1 MNNGESGPQLG
12 RETEPAVRAMRCIA
26 AALMLEGAIA
36 AASMAAA
43 QPVPLVPSNP
53 VPQGSPI
60 PRVLPP
66 APPSV
71 APGTVIPPPSGPGA
85 EVPHRPVRVTSV
97 EIEGVT
103 AYPQPEIAQLAA
115 GLVGPAVPLPQID
128 AARQAIVQRYRA
140 DGYVL
145 TTVAANL
152 DKDGRLRLVVT
163 EGRIA
168 SVRLDGDIGPAGNQV
183 LRFLNRLTEQQP
195 IDTATLE
202 RYLLLAQDVPGV
214 SVRAVLEPSTDTP
227 GALNL
232 VAQVSRQNISGLASI
247 DNRAFNQTG
256 PVELLGLLDFN
267 SFSQFGEKTELSYY
281 HAFPNS
287 LNFGQASTEA
297 FLGSSGLKGKV
308 YGGYGATVP
317 SGTLGQQGYIGTTTV
332 FGASL
337 SYPVIRSRQQTLN
350 VNFGFDALDS
360 DISLSPNGTP
370 RARQSYDALRVLRL
384 GGDYALSDL
393 WLGADR
399 SAVNLLSVRIS
410 QGLKLLGASI
420 DGNALTSPRLGE
432 QTGFFKFNFEASRT
446 QTLFTP
452 WEGASVGLMGLLTG
466 QWSDDILPPAEQF
479 YLGGARFTR
488 GYYAG
493 QVPGDKALAATIELQ
508 LNTGFET
515 TMFERSFDISTQ
527 YYLFYDW
534 GETWQN
540 LSIDHAAMI
549 NSLGGG
555 VRAQVT
561 RYVEVDFEGVARFN
575 RFPNGG
581 SFPGSGVSPLY
592 GGAFYWRVLTRF

>member
-1 MNNGESGPQLG
+1 MNWEEIDRCFRWESEFL
-12 RETEPAVRAMRCIA
+12 TLAVRHVVAVLI
-26 AALMLEGAIA
+26 LVGAIA
-36 AASMAAA
+36 AVSAADA
-43 QPVPLVPSNP
+43 QPVPSNP

-71 APGTVIPPPSGPGA
+71 APGTVVPPPSAPGA
-85 EVPHRPVRVTSV
+85 EVPNRPVRVTSV
-97 EIEGVT
+97 AVEGVT

-145 TTVAANL
+145 TTVSANL
-152 DKDGRLRLVVT
+152 DNDGRLRFVVT

-168 SVRLDGDIGPAGNQV
+168 SVKLDGDIGPAGTQV
-183 LRFLNRLTEQQP
+183 LRFLNRLTEKQP
-195 IDTATLE
+195 IDTVTLE

-214 SVRAVLEPSTDTP
+214 SLRTVLEPSTDTP

-232 VAQVSRQNISGLASI
+232 IAQVSRQKFSGLASI
-247 DNRAFNQTG
+247 DNRAFDQTG
-256 PVELLGLLDFN
+256 PIEFLGVLDAN
-267 SFSQFGEKTELSYY
+267 SFTALGEKTEVSYY

-287 LNFGQASTEA
+287 ENFGQVSTEMFIGA
-297 FLGSSGLKGKV
+297 SGLKGKV
-308 YGGYGATVP
+308 YGGYGGTVP
-317 SGTLGQQGYIGTTTV
+317 TGSLGLQGYDGTTTV
-332 FGASL
+332 FGGSL
-337 SYPVIRSRQQTLN
+337 SYPVLRSRQQSLN
-350 VNFGFDALDS
+350 VNLVFDALDS
-360 DISLSPNGTP
+360 NISIAPVGTP
-370 RARQSYDALRVLRL
+370 RTRASYDALRVMRL
-384 GGDYALSDL
+384 GADYALSDL

-399 SAVNLLSVRIS
+399 SAVNAVSVRMS
-410 QGLKLLGASI
+410 QGLKLLGASTNGI
-420 DGNALTSPRLGE
+420 SPTSPRLGE
-432 QTGFFKFNFEASRT
+432 QTGFTKFNFETSRT
-446 QTLFTP
+446 QTLFAP

-466 QWSDDILPPAEQF
+466 QWSDNILPPAEQF

-493 QVPGDKALAATIELQ
+493 QVPGDKALAATVELQ

-515 TMFERSFDISTQ
+515 TVFDRPFDIATQ
-527 YYLFYDW
+527 YYVFYDW

-549 NSLGGG
+549 NSVGGG

-561 RYVEVDFEGVARFN
+561 RHVEVDLEGLARFN

-581 SFPGSGVSPLY
+581 NVPGNGVSPLY

>member
-1 MNNGESGPQLG
+1 VSNGESGPQLG
-12 RETEPAVRAMRCIA
+12 REAEPAVRAMRCIA

-43 QPVPLVPSNP
+43 QPVPLVPANP

-71 APGTVIPPPSGPGA
+71 APGTVIPPSAPGA
-85 EVPHRPVRVTSV
+85 EVPNRPVRVTSV
-97 EIEGVT
+97 EV
-103 AYPQPEIAQLAA
+103 PEIAQLAA

-145 TTVAANL
+145 TTVAAHL
-152 DKDGRLRLVVT
+152 DNNGRLRLVVT

-168 SVRLDGDIGPAGNQV
+168 SVRLDGDIGPAGDQV
-183 LRFLNRLTEQQP
+183 LRFLNRLTEKQP
-195 IDTATLE
+195 IDTVTLE

-247 DNRAFNQTG
+247 DNRAFNQIG
-256 PVELLGLLDFN
+256 PVEFLGLLDFN
-267 SFSQFGEKTELSYY
+267 SFSQFGEKTEVSYY

-287 LNFGQASTEA
+287 LNFGQVSTEA

-317 SGTLGQQGYIGTTTV
+317 TGTLGQQGYIGTTTV
-332 FGASL
+332 FGAAL
-337 SYPVIRSRQQTLN
+337 SYPVIRSRQQSLN
-350 VNFGFDALDS
+350 VNLAFDALDS
-360 DISLSPNGTP
+360 DITISPNGTP

-384 GGDYALSDL
+384 GEDYALSDL

-399 SAVNLLSVRIS
+399 SAVNLLSVRMS
-410 QGLKLLGASI
+410 EGLKLLGASI
-420 DGNALTSPRLGE
+420 NGNSLTSPRLGE
-432 QTGFFKFNFEASRT
+432 QTGFFKINFEASRT

-466 QWSDDILPPAEQF
+466 QWSNNILPPAEQF

-488 GYYAG
+488 GYYSG
-493 QVPGDKALAATIELQ
+493 QVAGDKALAAT
-508 LNTGFET
+508 NK
-515 TMFERSFDISTQ
+515 
-527 YYLFYDW
+527 
-534 GETWQN
+534 
-540 LSIDHAAMI
+540 
-549 NSLGGG
+549 
-555 VRAQVT
+555 
-561 RYVEVDFEGVARFN
+561 
-575 RFPNGG
+575 
-581 SFPGSGVSPLY
+581 PGSVCEQSRHTDRSGSEPDTA
-592 GGAFYWRVLTRF
+592 GWPQSRH